1 MSKIRQMLICFL
13 IVCVSFATGIYVS
26 NTANKKERE
35 KEIRLQKEF
44 EEYAASNKTQY
55 IYPQEEDEEH
65 RGISIAYTT
74 SILKK
79 KANNEKLTNEENELI
94 LNFSIQENGKGVA
107 YTKFMEHGDGM
118 GKSTRRFLETSD
130 GGEHWNVISEGQYS
144 FGYYDI
150 TYMDDVLIESA
161 FGTTAEKGYFNISND
176 GGHTFQSIPCE
187 EIFDCDD
194 RVVYPE
200 KISEDINKKTV
211 TYRWI
216 DLYTRENVL
225 EAEYDMKMNFIC
237 RVN

>member
-13 IVCVSFATGIYVS
+13 IVCVSFATGMYVS
-26 NTANKKERE
+26 NTINKKERE

-44 EEYAASNKTQY
+44 EEYAASNNTQY

-65 RGISIAYTT
+65 RGISVAYTA
-74 SILKK
+74 SVLKK

-118 GKSTRRFLETSD
+118 GKSTRRFFETSD
-130 GGEHWNVISEGQYS
+130 GGEHWNIINEGQYS

-161 FGTTAEKGYFNISND
+161 FGTTAEKGYFNISKD
-176 GGHTFQSIPCE
+176 GGHSFESIPCE
-187 EIFDCDD
+187 EIFNGGN

-200 KISEDINKKTV
+200 KTGEDRKKKTV
-211 TYRWI
+211 TYQWI
-216 DLYTRENVL
+216 DLYTKEL
-225 EAEYDMKMNFIC
+225 ITKAEYDLKMNFI
-237 RVN
+237 RNVN